1 MGAAPAL
8 TRMRHEI
15 IRAELAR
22 AGGVRIRDLVN
33 SLGVSRATV
42 RRDLRALVDAGEAVN
57 ARGGALLPADR
68 VHGVTA
74 LEHEAIAR
82 AAADKIAADEV
93 KQLGLFGGP
102 LVHDLARR
110 LIDRTELHVVTNSL
124 AVARVLTAPHPHAG
138 PQLTLLSGTLS
149 PAGSMVGDLATGALA
164 AFQLD
169 ASYFDCAG
177 FDSICGATVADL
189 GEAELRRL
197 SIEVSDRAVL
207 LVERARL
214 GKRTLGTF
222 AAPADLHAIIDADTR
237 RSGSRAQTR
246 LPRSPKRSFAGQFSV
261 EPLTEGF
268 AEPRKKIPG

>member
-1 MGAAPAL
+1 MALQRCSSSPSPHTSAFRKRFHARQSPRTPHPEGRGTMGAAPAL

-124 AVARVLTAPHPHAG
+124 AVA
-138 PQLTLLSGTLS
+138 
-149 PAGSMVGDLATGALA
+149 
-164 AFQLD
+164 
-169 ASYFDCAG
+169 
-177 FDSICGATVADL
+177 
-189 GEAELRRL
+189 
-197 SIEVSDRAVL
+197 
-207 LVERARL
+207 
-214 GKRTLGTF
+214 
-222 AAPADLHAIIDADTR
+222 
-237 RSGSRAQTR
+237 
-246 LPRSPKRSFAGQFSV
+246 
-261 EPLTEGF
+261 
-268 AEPRKKIPG
+268 

>member
-8 TRMRHEI
+8 TRMRHEL

-42 RRDLRALVDAGEAVN
+42 RRDLRTLVDAGEAVN
-57 ARGGALLPADR
+57 ARGGALLPANR
-68 VHGVTA
+68 VHGITA

-102 LVHDLARR
+102 LIHDLARR

-124 AVARVLTAPHPHAG
+124 AVARVLTAPHPQAG

-149 PAGSMVGDLATGALA
+149 PAGSMVGDLAKDALA

-177 FDSICGATVADL
+177 FDSICGATIDDL
-189 GEAELRRL
+189 GEAELRR
-197 SIEVSDRAVL
+197 VAVAFSDRRVL
-207 LVERARL
+207 LL
-214 GKRTLGTF
+214 G
-222 AAPADLHAIIDADTR
+222 
-237 RSGSRAQTR
+237 RAQLGASALSTFVTSRDVHSVLRSTR
-246 LPRSPKRSFAGQFSV
+246 D
-261 EPLTEGF
+261 T
-268 AEPRKKIPG
+268 